1 MTESK
6 GRKPTYSD
14 IQKFRA
20 NKKSLVDSAILGF
33 AKKRQQAFHGCKA
46 VNVHVSPQFRRPTY
60 DFDAWAR
67 KPRQSMDKM
76 EDRLDKLV
84 GCDMFHEETMPL
96 QGQPDKFVYRVVGP
110 DGEVVDYMLPPK
122 GAKASRVKGVKY
134 ETLAHAKK
142 VYQRLLADPTI
153 GMQRKQKSR
162 RDLNRILAYEESI
175 RKK

>member
-6 GRKPTYSD
+6 GRRPTQAD
-14 IQKFRA
+14 IRKFRQT
-20 NKKSLVDSAILGF
+20 KESLVDSSILAF

-46 VNVHVSPQFRRPTY
+46 VNAHVTPPFRRPTY

-67 KPRQSMDKM
+67 NPRDSMDKI
-76 EDRLDKLV
+76 ENLLDKKY

-96 QGQPDKFVYRVVGP
+96 QGQPDKLVYRVVGP

-122 GAKASRVKGVKY
+122 GAKASRIKGVRY

-142 VYQRLLADPTI
+142 VYRKLLADPAVNI
-153 GMQRKQKSR
+153 ERKQKSS
-162 RDLNRILAYEESI
+162 RDLRRIEAYEESI
-175 RKK
+175 RRK